1 MYAIRSEHAPDP
13 CSRLSSLAYSQVK
26 SWQWLAL
33 RLRVLE
39 PDPLADGS
47 TANPHKGKWEELTKV
62 GEAVDWL
69 KKIGKEHLLLD
80 VGIGSG
86 GHKA

>member
-1 MYAIRSEHAPDP
+1 MTPI
-13 CSRLSSLAYSQVK
+13 QVK

-39 PDPLADGS
+39 EDKRAKISDWEGR
-47 TANPHKGKWEELTKV
+47 KGNWEELTKV

-69 KKIGKEHLLLD
+69 KRIDKEHLLLD

>member
-1 MYAIRSEHAPDP
+1 MKQPR
-13 CSRLSSLAYSQVK
+13 
-26 SWQWLAL
+26 
-33 RLRVLE
+33 
-39 PDPLADGS
+39 
-47 TANPHKGKWEELTKV
+47 KGQWEELTKV